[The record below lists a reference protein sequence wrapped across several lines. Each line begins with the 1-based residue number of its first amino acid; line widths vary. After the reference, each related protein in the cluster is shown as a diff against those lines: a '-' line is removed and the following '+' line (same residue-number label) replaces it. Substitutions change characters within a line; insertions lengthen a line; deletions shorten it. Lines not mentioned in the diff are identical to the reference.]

1 MTFDPMSPR
10 VGPMTRAILRTT
22 DIMLSGAALLVFS
35 PFFLVISLI
44 LRLTGEGEVFFRQ
57 TRIGMG
63 GRPFG
68 LLKFATMRKD
78 SPSLGTGELTI
89 PEDPRVLPVGRV
101 LRKTKINELPQLWN
115 VFVGDMSIIGP
126 RPQTAKYYDRFDP
139 ADRAVIA
146 QVRPGLSGV
155 GSILFRDE
163 EDLLAKVADPFDFDL
178 NVITPYKGRVENWV
192 GCNMSIALYWRLI
205 FLTVAVIVNPQT
217 GHRQW
222 LLDRV
227 PPPPA
232 ELANLL

>member
-1 MTFDPMSPR
+1 MS
-10 VGPMTRAILRTT
+10 VGVGAIARAILRIT
-22 DIMLSGAALLVFS
+22 DIVLSGGALLVLS
-35 PFFLVISLI
+35 PFLLVTSLI

-57 TRIGMG
+57 TRLGMG
-63 GRPFG
+63 GRPFR

-78 SPSLGTGELTI
+78 SPSIGTDELTI
-89 PEDPRVLPVGRV
+89 PADPRVLPVGRV

-155 GSILFRDE
+155 GSVLFRDE
-163 EDLLAKVADPFDFDL
+163 EDLLTKVADPFDFDL
-178 NVITPYKGRVENWV
+178 NVITPYKGRVESWF

-205 FLTVAVIVNPQT
+205 VLTIAAIVNPQSRN
-217 GHRQW
+217 RQW
-222 LLDRV
+222 LLHRV
-227 PPPPA
+227 PAPPP